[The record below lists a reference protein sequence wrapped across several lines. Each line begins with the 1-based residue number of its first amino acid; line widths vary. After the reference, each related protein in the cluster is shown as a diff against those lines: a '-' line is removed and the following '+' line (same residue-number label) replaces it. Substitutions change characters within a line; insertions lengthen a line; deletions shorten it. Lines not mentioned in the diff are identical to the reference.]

1 MKGQELA
8 VYLFMDE
15 YISGLSHEL
24 SLLIGLVGSAV
35 LLAIVN
41 YVFLVCVCMCVGV
54 LKHNCVNIAYFS

>member
-1 MKGQELA
+1 
-8 VYLFMDE
+8 MDE